1 MNIGQDDHGYVY
13 CEDVDFYTGPTD
25 YKGVPPSSYEFIA
38 DGVESYQEMI
48 DMALSEQ
55 GEDIAREECYE
66 AFHASKKEWKNGV
79 SAKEKREIHEVWLE
93 EKLKALD
100 SSICIVD
107 HAKKKATEEKI
118 EAFLKEYKEGLDT
131 LKSEISALEKVLADK
146 IAVYESQRQPLQKL
160 ERDLEQI
167 LVPQKTRQTI
177 LQLIDEEKK
186 FNSYSCMCKVCTAGH
201 THSVQSISDS
211 DGTCS
216 SGPRPIGQ

>member
-1 MNIGQDDHGYVY
+1 MGIGQDDYGYVY
-13 CEDVDFYTGPTD
+13 CDDVDFYTGPAD

-66 AFHASKKEWKNGV
+66 AFHASKKEWRNGV

-100 SSICIVD
+100 SAICIVD
-107 HAKKKATEEKI
+107 QTKKKVTEEKI
-118 EAFLKEYKEGLDT
+118 EAFLKEYKESLDT
-131 LKSEISALEKVLADK
+131 LKTEISALEKVLAEK

-186 FNSYSCMCKVCTAGH
+186 FNSYSCMCKACMAGH
-201 THSVQSISDS
+201 THSAPYIADS
-211 DGTCS
+211 GDTCA
-216 SGPRPIGQ
+216 SGPTPIEQ